1 MFLSYYNI
9 LRNVYSTYTISYT
22 TGLFLMS
29 NFLVNP
35 ATLAAPNSEPQR
47 KSRKSLLIGAI
58 VIIAVIVILVGVVV
72 LANNMG
78 TFSNTN
84 PPSSGSSQ
92 TPDQSKTNDLAK
104 ASSLKISISFTQD
117 SSTYGYTISAK
128 NIGTQNM
135 MMRVEG
141 TVSRSSGNI
150 IYLLNGVQ
158 QKAWMY
164 SDNQWVDISSQ
175 FSSQWDTWSGI
186 WNGYFTDLDNWSG
199 TGDYSYTSPSTGE
212 TTRIYDVQV
221 NPELPDSLFAP

>member
-1 MFLSYYNI
+1 LISDFLANI
-9 LRNVYSTYTISYT
+9 
-22 TGLFLMS
+22 
-29 NFLVNP
+29 
-35 ATLAAPNSEPQR
+35 ATLAAPNSMEPQR
-47 KSRKSLLIGAI
+47 KSRRALLIGAI
-58 VIIAVIVILVGVVV
+58 AIIAVAVIVVGVVV
-72 LANNMG
+72 LAVNNMG

-92 TPDQSKTNDLAK
+92 TPNQSKTDELAK
-104 ASSLKISISFTQD
+104 ASSLKFSLSFTQD

-141 TVSRSSGNI
+141 TISQSSGNI
-150 IYLLNGVQ
+150 IYLLNGAQ

-164 SDNQWVDISSQ
+164 SDNQWVELSSQ
-175 FSSQWDTWSGI
+175 FNDQWDTWNNI

-199 TGDYSYTSPSTGE
+199 IGDYTYTSPSTGE